1 MAHILRPTSAL
12 MARETESNEFV
23 ARRRQVQLCCDFPER
38 ADVSRLEQFLSSVP
52 ILASLTPEHVAKLA
66 ARTTVSEYK
75 AGDLILRLGER
86 NRSLHLLESGRLAV
100 QVSRAGSIETV
111 AHLHPGA
118 PFGELSLI
126 TGRTCSADVRAVADA
141 TVVSI
146 SESVLNELPD
156 ARHHILEMLAMTM
169 AERLHASVSQR
180 AESASARVVLLHQ
193 HAGWDAPFAFA
204 AELSRSLARQA
215 EWSVLRVDLQPA
227 ASKAPAPAEGNVFV
241 SSVSSLQGPDG
252 VGAELREA
260 LPGWRQRFACIVL
273 NMTADLT
280 AYADAVAP
288 LCDWNG
294 YLLGPSDRLHQEISG
309 REFVVQDSMGA
320 TLMRLSGREQ
330 LIPDVARAEEAHL
343 SRQQPSAGFRRTVDS
358 IARCIAQLQ
367 VGIALG
373 GGGAWA
379 WSHIGALR
387 VLQRAGI
394 PIDAIS
400 GCSMG
405 SIVGALTATG
415 HDTTALE
422 AAALEW
428 RRRFF
433 SVIEYRF
440 WRMHLGRVNGIAGI
454 LRERFG
460 DRRVNQTDIPFWPN
474 ALDIEAVEEVA
485 LWDGDIVSALMASMA
500 LPAWLPP
507 KLRDSRLLV
516 DGVFVDPVPVSLT
529 RRMHCHFH
537 IALNAIGPFKARALP
552 TRFPFR
558 AYDLVSRC
566 LRIVGHQI
574 GQSQIE
580 AGADAILV
588 PDLPP
593 ETSMLSFDRY
603 KDIIAAGER
612 EAEARLPSILATYGE
627 LRRAAASAGVAIATS

>member
-1 MAHILRPTSAL
+1 M
-12 MARETESNEFV
+12 
-23 ARRRQVQLCCDFPER
+23 
-38 ADVSRLEQFLSSVP
+38 SRLEQFLSSVP
-52 ILASLTPEHVAKLA
+52 ILASLTPNHVAQLA
-66 ARTTVSEYK
+66 VRTTANEYR
-75 AGDLILRLGER
+75 AGDLILRAGDR
-86 NRSLHLLESGRLAV
+86 NRSLYLLESGRLAV
-100 QVSRAGSIETV
+100 QVPRGGAVETV

-118 PFGELSLI
+118 PFGELSFI
-126 TGRTCSADVRAVADA
+126 TGRACSADVRAVADA
-141 TVVSI
+141 RVVSI
-146 SESVLNELPD
+146 SESALNELPD
-156 ARHHILEMLAMTM
+156 ARHQVLEMLAMTI

-180 AESASARVVLLHQ
+180 AKPAPARVVLLHQ
-193 HAGWDAPFAFA
+193 HAGWNAPLAFA

-215 EWSVLRVDLQPA
+215 EWSVLRVDVSAAVSQAPA
-227 ASKAPAPAEGNVFV
+227 AHRDGV
-241 SSVSSLQGPDG
+241 SVARLCSLQGPDAAH
-252 VGAELREA
+252 AELHA
-260 LPGWRQRFACIVL
+260 QLPAWRQRFTCIVL
-273 NMTADLT
+273 NTTADLR
-280 AYADAVAP
+280 AYADALAP
-288 LCDWNG
+288 LCDWQG
-294 YLLGPSDRLHQEISG
+294 YLLGPSDRRHQEISEQ
-309 REFVVQDSMGA
+309 EFVVQDSVGA
-320 TLMRLSGREQ
+320 TLPRLSGREQ
-330 LIPDVARAEEAHL
+330 LIPDVTSTEGAHV
-343 SRQQPSAGFRRTVDS
+343 SRQPASPRFMRTVDS
-358 IARCIAQLQ
+358 IARCIAHLQ
-367 VGIALG
+367 VGVALG

-387 VLQRAGI
+387 VLQRAGV

-405 SIVGALTATG
+405 SVVGALIATG
-415 HDTTALE
+415 HDTEALE

-428 RRRFF
+428 RRRFLT
-433 SVIEYRF
+433 VLEYRF

-460 DRRVNQTDIPFWPN
+460 DRQVNQTDIPFWPN

-485 LWDGDIVSALMASMA
+485 LSDGDIVSALMASMS

-507 KLRDSRLLV
+507 TLRHSRLLV

-529 RRMHCHFH
+529 RRMHCQFN
-537 IALNAIGPFKARALP
+537 IAINAIGPFKGRALP

-580 AGADAILV
+580 VGADAILV

-593 ETSMLSFDRY
+593 ETNMLSFDRY

-627 LRRAAASAGVAIATS
+627 LRRAAASAGAAITTS